1 MNRVRAVAH
10 PSLAL
15 IKYWGKTDE
24 GVNLPAVPSLALTLG
39 GLCTTTTVS
48 LADRDELVLN
58 GSECTDAK
66 VLTFL
71 DLIRRRT
78 GSHAHFRIESV
89 NDFPTAAGLASSA
102 SGFAALAAAL
112 WALIHQDEPDP
123 GELSEWARLG
133 SGSACRSIFGGWTAW
148 RARSPR
154 AEPLWPPEF
163 WPEVRVVLFVVHAGP
178 KPLGSREGMG
188 LTRDTSPFYP
198 SWVADAPGLFDGALG
213 RLAARDWDGLGALMR
228 QSYLRMFATMLGAN
242 PPLVYWLPASVRLI
256 HLAQR
261 LRDEGLRVWE
271 TMDAGPQV
279 KFFCLEDQLE
289 AVLGAVRD
297 TVGPLEFRIARPG
310 EGVRVE
316 PCD

>member
-1 MNRVRAVAH
+1 MDRVRAIAH

-15 IKYWGKTDE
+15 IKYWGKAE
-24 GVNLPAVPSLALTLG
+24 GGINLPAVPSLALTLG
-39 GLCTTTTVS
+39 GLSTVTTAR
-48 LADRDELVLN
+48 LADRDGMVLD
-58 GSECTDAK
+58 GVERTDTK
-66 VLTFL
+66 VLAFL
-71 DLIRRRT
+71 DHIRTRT
-78 GSHAHFRIESV
+78 GSTARFWIESV

-112 WALIHQDEPDP
+112 WALIYQDEPDP

-163 WPEVRVVLFVVHAGP
+163 WPEVRVVLFVVNAGP

-188 LTRDTSPFYP
+188 LTRDSSPFY
-198 SWVADAPGLFDGALG
+198 SAWVADAPGLFDAALD
-213 RLAARDWDGLGALMR
+213 RLASQDWDGLGAVMR
-228 QSYLRMFATMLGAN
+228 RSYLRMFATMLGAD
-242 PPLVYWLPASVRLI
+242 PPVVYWLPASVRLI

-279 KFFCLEDQLE
+279 KYFCLEDQLE
-289 AVLGAVRD
+289 AVLKAVRD